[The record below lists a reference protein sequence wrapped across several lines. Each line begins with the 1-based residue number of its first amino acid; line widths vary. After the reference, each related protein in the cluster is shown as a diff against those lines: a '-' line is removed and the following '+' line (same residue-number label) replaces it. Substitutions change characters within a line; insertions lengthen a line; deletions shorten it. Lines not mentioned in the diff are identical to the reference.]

1 MAVYTDVSDKA
12 LAEFLGD
19 YDVGTVTSFKGIA
32 GGVENSNYFLQ
43 TNRDSYILTLYE
55 KRVAEADLP
64 FFVGLMDHLAH
75 KGFPCPEPIRDRN
88 GNAIKR
94 LTNRPAALV
103 SFLPGIDVKTP
114 DLDQCRLAGEML
126 AKLHEA
132 GKDFTTHRKNAL
144 DPDGWPPLAKAE
156 LPRADE
162 VEDGMAGLIS
172 TQLADIV
179 ARWPTH
185 IPKGVI
191 HADFFPDNVFFLDGK
206 LSGVIDFYFACNDF
220 LAYDMAVTINAWCF
234 DQELEFQP
242 DRAVALFRGYQSVR
256 KLEEA
261 ERNALPVL
269 ARGAALRFLLT
280 RVYDWLNVPKGAL
293 VLPHDPTEFS
303 ERLRFFRDHGER
315 VFGELA

>member
-1 MAVYTDVSDKA
+1 MAVYTDVSDAA
-12 LAEFLGD
+12 LAEFLSD

-43 TNRDSYILTLYE
+43 TDRDSYVLTLYE
-55 KRVAEADLP
+55 KRVVEADLP
-64 FFVGLMDHLAH
+64 FFVGLMDHLTH
-75 KGFPCPEPIRDRN
+75 KGFPCPEPIRDKQ
-88 GNAIKR
+88 GEAIKR
-94 LTNRPAALV
+94 LENRPAALV

-114 DLDQCRLAGEML
+114 DLNQCWLAGETL

-132 GKDFTTHRKNAL
+132 GKDFTVHRKNAL
-144 DPDGWPPLAKAE
+144 APDGWPPLAEAE

-162 VEDGMAGLIS
+162 VEDGMAELIS

-179 ARWPTH
+179 AHWPTD

-191 HADFFPDNVFFLDGK
+191 HADFFRDNVFFLDGK

-220 LAYDMAVTINAWCF
+220 LAYDIAVTINAWCF
-234 DQELEFQP
+234 DEALKFQQE
-242 DRAVALFRGYQSVR
+242 RAAALLQGYQSVR
-256 KLEEA
+256 KLESA
-261 ERNALPVL
+261 ERNSLSIL

-303 ERLRFFRDHGER
+303 ARLRFTRDHGER
-315 VFGELA
+315 VFGEIA